1 MVVIRI
7 GVIGM
12 VGSCPAVAEGNQDG
26 RRYGGPVL
34 SSPALRLVVLW
45 DVDGTLLRAGD
56 LGITVFD
63 DAVEE
68 VCGRPPPA
76 RVAMSGKTDPQIVG
90 EYLAMMGIEDTV
102 TTVAAVCGALA
113 RHLAASADILVTRG
127 AACPGSGEILRRL
140 AAVDGVVCTAL
151 TGNIAPNAAVK
162 LAAFGLD
169 RWLDL
174 TVGAYGSDARDR
186 RALVPIALAR
196 TADRYGA
203 PVDAN
208 RAWVVGDTPLDLECA
223 VAGGVRCLLVG
234 TGRTPASALATLGAA
249 AVLED
254 LRDTEA
260 VLATLLG

>member
-1 MVVIRI
+1 VVVIRI

-12 VGSCPAVAEGNQDG
+12 VGSCPGGAEGNQAADATVS
-26 RRYGGPVL
+26 PVL
-34 SSPALRLVVLW
+34 SSPAVRLVVLW

-90 EYLAMMGIEDTV
+90 EYLAMMGIEDTA
-102 TTVAAVCGALA
+102 TMVAAVCDALA
-113 RHLAASADILVTRG
+113 RHLAASADTLVAKG
-127 AACPGSGEILRRL
+127 ALCPGSAEVLARL
-140 AAVDGVVCTAL
+140 AALDGVVCTAL

-186 RALVPIALAR
+186 RALVPIALGR

-203 PVDAN
+203 AVEAS
-208 RAWVVGDTPLDLECA
+208 RAWVVGDTPRDLECA

-234 TGRTPASALATLGAA
+234 TGRTPASTLATLGAD
-249 AVLED
+249 AVYED